1 MLTIIRCPGG
11 LRGLA
16 LFGFLFSVAMNVAGI
31 RLRANEI
38 EFTAGQLL
46 VATPEMRDPRFAE
59 SVIYM
64 VRHNKDGAMGLVINR
79 PMAKG
84 PIKDLLKGFGIEYE
98 EAEGE
103 IIIHYGGPVSPDMGY
118 VLHSD
123 DVMLDDSRRV
133 KNGIAVTGNAKLIEE
148 MARGNGPRQS
158 LVILGYAGWAPGQLE
173 GELAAGAWHVVP
185 ADSEF
190 VFREKADQKWRKA
203 MDRRQIPL

>member
-1 MLTIIRCPGG
+1 
-11 LRGLA
+11 
-16 LFGFLFSVAMNVAGI
+16 
-31 RLRANEI
+31 
-38 EFTAGQLL
+38 
-46 VATPEMRDPRFAE
+46 
-59 SVIYM
+59 
-64 VRHNKDGAMGLVINR
+64 
-79 PMAKG
+79 
-84 PIKDLLKGFGIEYE
+84 LKGFGIVYE